1 MNILRH
7 SALFAL
13 LALAPLAVSAQQVDY
28 SVVSVPE
35 EAGIDFT
42 RITSPSDYVCM
53 PLVRRQGDR
62 LNWLTNR
69 ILDISADGT
78 YTENGVETAPHGTF
92 PWSGSGRYTYNETAQ
107 LLTMIDSEENEPI
120 YTKAVVSGNTLTIWD
135 AEGDT
140 EVYTR
145 VISAPRQL

>member
-1 MNILRH
+1 MR
-7 SALFAL
+7 
-13 LALAPLAVSAQQVDY
+13 
-28 SVVSVPE
+28 
-35 EAGIDFT
+35 
-42 RITSPSDYVCM
+42 SPF
-53 PLVRRQGDR
+53 
-62 LNWLTNR
+62 TNR
-69 ILDISADGT
+69 IMKKILFILSAILLFAACSDSKEETPAAQSGSIVGTWKYAEHEANYSLEITLIFMADGT
-78 YTENGVETAPHGTF
+78 YTENGVETAPHGSV